1 MKSVVQ
7 NQEAHFEKAAKTID
21 FLKRENLLDKFLLNI
36 FSKVR
41 LEEEVTEGMLHEEI
55 REIENRYYQ
64 VLGNRLSGMADGLDC
79 SFTWCETPEGHEFW
93 QSVNQKFMDEEKTT
107 NLCKEF
113 LEKSLTLEQFY
124 HEISFIKKG
133 YASTDTSNAEPSA

>member
-7 NQEAHFEKAAKTID
+7 NREAHFEKAAKVID

-36 FSKVR
+36 FRVKFQV
-41 LEEEVTEGMLHEEI
+41 EVTEGMLHEEI
-55 REIENRYYQ
+55 KEVEDRFYKG
-64 VLGNRLSGMADGLDC
+64 LGNRLSGLADGLDC

-93 QSVNQKFMDEEKTT
+93 NSMNQKFIDEEKTT

-113 LEKSLTLEQFY
+113 LEGSLTLEQFY

-133 YASTDTSNAEPSA
+133 YASTDTSNVKSSE